1 MDKPKG
7 VTVSDVVSLIEA
19 DIIFGR
25 YHPRER
31 LVEEDLMTKAQ
42 AKRHTVR
49 TALKELE
56 ARGLVVRARNRGASV
71 RELSDTEIDHIYQ
84 MRALLQAGAVDLMT
98 FPLPKS
104 FVREL
109 KEIHL
114 KFEQTIQRGEILEV
128 NNLNEAF
135 HRKLFSASGNPNL
148 IADIERYGSVVK
160 TIRSHAIAEPNRLE
174 KSRLEHEKMV
184 QAIEKSDSEALRSL
198 CVDHLWGAL
207 EAYRNHV
214 SLKRRS

>member
-1 MDKPKG
+1 MDKLKDA
-7 VTVSDVVSLIEA
+7 TVSDVVSMIEA

-31 LVEEDLMTKAQ
+31 LVEEDLMTRVQ

-49 TALKELE
+49 SALKELE
-56 ARGLVVRARNRGASV
+56 IRGLVVRARNRGASV
-71 RELSDTEIDHIYQ
+71 RELSDTEIDRIYQ
-84 MRALLQAGAVDLMT
+84 MRALLQAGAVDLMK
-98 FPLPKS
+98 FPLPNS
-104 FVREL
+104 FVSEL
-109 KEIHL
+109 KELHL
-114 KFEQTIQRGEILEV
+114 EYEQAIQRGDILDV
-128 NNLNEAF
+128 NNLNEDF

-148 IADIERYGSVVK
+148 IADIERYGNVVK
-160 TIRSHAIAEPNRLE
+160 TIRSHAIADPNRLE

-207 EAYRNHV
+207 EAYRTHV
-214 SLKRRS
+214 SLKRRL